1 MTIGFFASMSTWR
14 GPRVQR
20 PWGGGEAP
28 RAGDSGPSAPAE
40 RVDLR
45 LGAHLAEDPLQT
57 RLGLGVD
64 VRHDPRHG
72 GMHLGDEAVHLVR
85 DGAVAGVA
93 LAPGAQ
99 LDELHG
105 LARVE
110 VQDVADAVAQRER
123 VEGLALAPLADQP
136 LPLAARHVERVA
148 IEVAA
153 AGGLHLVG

>member
-1 MTIGFFASMSTWR
+1 MTIGFFASMSTWM
-14 GPRVQR
+14 GPSVER
-20 PWGGGEAP
+20 PSSRREA
-28 RAGDSGPSAPAE
+28 RCAGDSGPSAPAE

-72 GMHLGDEAVHLVR
+72 GMHLGDEAGYLVGG
-85 DGAVAGVA
+85 GAGGGVA

-123 VEGLALAPLADQP
+123 VERLALAPLADQP
-136 LPLAARHVERVA
+136 LPLAA
-148 IEVAA
+148 
-153 AGGLHLVG
+153 

>member
-14 GPRVQR
+14 GPSVER
-20 PWGGGEAP
+20 PSSRREA
-28 RAGDSGPSAPAE
+28 RCAGDSRRSAPAE

-45 LGAHLAEDPLQT
+45 LRAHLAEDALQT
-57 RLGLGVD
+57 RLSLGVD
-64 VRHDPRHG
+64 VRQDPRHG
-72 GMHLGDEAVHLVR
+72 GMHLGDEAVHLGR

-123 VEGLALAPLADQP
+123 VERLAFTPLADQP
-136 LPLAARHVERVA
+136 PPPPPPPSRPPSPRDTSSAWR
-148 IEVAA
+148 
-153 AGGLHLVG
+153 

>member
-14 GPRVQR
+14 GPSVER
-20 PWGGGEAP
+20 PSSRREA
-28 RAGDSGPSAPAE
+28 RCAGDSRRSAPAE
-40 RVDLR
+40 RVDLL
-45 LGAHLAEDPLQT
+45 LGAHLAEDAFQT

-99 LDELHG
+99 LDELHR
-105 LARVE
+105 LSRVE
-110 VQDVADAVAQRER
+110 VQDVTDAVAQREG
-123 VEGLALAPLADQP
+123 VERLALATLPDQP
-136 LPLAARHVERVA
+136 LPLAA
-148 IEVAA
+148 
-153 AGGLHLVG
+153 